1 MATIS
6 IYIETREALKEIGKM
21 GDTYNDV
28 IMNLITMYKY
38 SDD

>member
-6 IYIETREALKEIGKM
+6 IDVETREALKELGKM

-28 IMNLITMYKY
+28 ITDLITMYKY
-38 SDD
+38 SEK